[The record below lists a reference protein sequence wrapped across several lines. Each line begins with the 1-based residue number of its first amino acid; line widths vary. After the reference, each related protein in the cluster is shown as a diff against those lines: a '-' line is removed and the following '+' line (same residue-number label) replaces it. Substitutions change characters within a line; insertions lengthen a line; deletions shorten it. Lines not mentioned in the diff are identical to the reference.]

1 MMEKTEKVNI
11 QDIAAVLFESA
22 AEGLVVTNKRG
33 VIEAV
38 NPRVG
43 EMFGYTEKELIGQK
57 VELLI
62 PEHSRNRHKEHR
74 RDYAGHPVKRS
85 MGIGLEL
92 QGRRSNGEC
101 FPVEVSLNYFEVDNE
116 QMFMALISDVTERV
130 KADHALKQLNQ
141 ELEKKVMERTRD
153 MRSSQHLYRLI
164 ARNYPNGVIN
174 VFDRDLNYVFV
185 EGQELYRLG
194 INSKRLV
201 GTNYLKRLAPEIR
214 GEIKEKLQHVLDG
227 QDTSIQINYR
237 NNAYL
242 LNAVALPGDKGEI
255 DRILVV
261 EQNITK
267 MKKAEQDML
276 EALQKEKQLS
286 ELKSRFVSMAS
297 HEFRT
302 PLTTVQS
309 SLSLL
314 KKYIQQENTEAQQE
328 KHFARIRSSIQ
339 HLTNILN
346 DFLSIDKLEEGMV
359 QVHLIPCHVP
369 VEMEDLVDEM
379 RQSAKPGQ
387 VIEYTHHG
395 GKDVQCDKQVLKN
408 IFNNLLSNA
417 IKYSGEEGIIKV
429 ETTVKGESWTIRVTD
444 NGIGIPQEEQKHLFD
459 RFFRARNATN
469 IQGTGL
475 GLSIIGKYVDLLGGH
490 ITFESEENRGTSF
503 TVSLPVKPEL
513 TAV

>member
-1 MMEKTEKVNI
+1 MEKTKRIKI

-22 AEGLVVTNKRG
+22 AEGLVVTNSRG

-38 NPRVG
+38 NPRVS
-43 EMFGYTEKELIGQK
+43 EMFGYSDKELIGEK

-62 PEHSRNRHKEHR
+62 PERFRGRHKDHR
-74 RDYAGHPVKRS
+74 RSYAEKPVKRS
-85 MGIGLEL
+85 MGIGMEL
-92 QGRRSNGEC
+92 QGRRKDGAC
-101 FPVEVSLNYFEVDNE
+101 FPVEVSLNHFQVEDDR
-116 QMFMALISDVTERV
+116 MFMALISDVTERV
-130 KADHALKQLNQ
+130 RADQALKKLNQ
-141 ELEKKVMERTRD
+141 ELERKVLDRTRD
-153 MRSSQHLYRLI
+153 LRSSQHLYRLI

-185 EGQELYRLG
+185 EGQELYKLG

-214 GEIKEKLQHVLDG
+214 EEIREQLQQVLDG

-237 NNAYL
+237 NNTYL
-242 LNAVALPGDKGEI
+242 LNAVALPGDQGEV

-267 MKKAEQDML
+267 MKRAEQDML

-314 KKYIQQENTEAQQE
+314 KRYVEKEGAEEKRE
-328 KHFARIRSSIQ
+328 KHFSRIRSSVQ

-346 DFLSIDKLEEGMV
+346 DFLSIDKLEEGKV
-359 QVHLIPCHVP
+359 NVLLKPCNVP

-379 RQSAKPGQ
+379 RQSAKSLQ
-387 VIEYTHHG
+387 QIEYQHSG
-395 GKDVQCDKQVLKN
+395 GEQVYCDKQVLKN

-417 IKYSGEEGIIKV
+417 IKYSGEDGKILV
-429 ETTVKGESWTIRVTD
+429 ETAVSDEHWTITVTD
-444 NGIGIPQEEQKHLFD
+444 NGIGIPKEEQNHLFD

-490 ITFESEENRGTSF
+490 ITFESEENEGTSF
-503 TVSLPVKPEL
+503 KVRLPVNPEL

>member
-1 MMEKTEKVNI
+1 MEKTDRIKI
-11 QDIAAVLFESA
+11 QDIAGVLFESA
-22 AEGLVVTNKRG
+22 AEGLVVTNNRG

-38 NPRVG
+38 NPRVS

-62 PEHSRNRHKEHR
+62 PEQFRDRHRDHR
-74 RDYAGHPVKRS
+74 RDYAHKPGKRS
-85 MGIGLEL
+85 MGIGMEL
-92 QGRRSNGEC
+92 LGRRSDGEC
-101 FPVEVSLNYFEVDNE
+101 FPVEVSLNYFEVEDE
-116 QMFMALISDVTERV
+116 RMFMALISDVTERV
-130 KADHALKQLNQ
+130 KADNALKKLNQ
-141 ELEKKVMERTRD
+141 DLEKKVLDRTRD
-153 MRSSQHLYRLI
+153 LRNSQHLYRLI

-185 EGQELYRLG
+185 EGQELYKLG

-214 GEIKEKLQHVLDG
+214 EEIREQLQQVLDG
-227 QDTSIQINYR
+227 QDTSIQIHYR
-237 NNAYL
+237 NNTYL

-314 KKYIQQENTEAQQE
+314 KKYVEKEGTEDKRE
-328 KHFARIRSSIQ
+328 KHFSRIRSSVQ

-346 DFLSIDKLEEGMV
+346 DFLSIDKLEEGKV
-359 QVHLIPCHVP
+359 NVHLQPCHVP

-379 RQSAKPGQ
+379 RQSARSGQ
-387 VIEYTHHG
+387 VIEYVHEG
-395 GKDVQCDKQVLKN
+395 GKDVFCDKQVLKN

-417 IKYSGEEGIIKV
+417 IKYSGEDGRVLV
-429 ETTVKGESWTIRVTD
+429 ETRVSDEFWTIRVSD
-444 NGIGIPQEEQKHLFD
+444 NGIGIPRDEQNHLFD

-490 ITFESEENRGTSF
+490 ITFESEENKGTSF
-503 TVSLPVKPEL
+503 TVSLPVNPEL